1 MNIHTTEFDGT
12 GTNWAKEDVETLVA
26 MTLAGQSASKI
37 AALLGKTKNSVI
49 GKKTRLEN
57 KGLLPKGVTAI
68 NQSRARNAEAQ
79 PKKARR
85 PTRVKIV
92 PATIEYQPAPQS
104 GPSTAYVPGIPMEDV
119 MGKNGRCKF
128 GLWGVKDYPA
138 LEIKLVCGLPSIPG
152 KPWCRHCYT
161 LVYSPRE
168 QSARRR
174 AA

>member
-26 MTLAGQSASKI
+26 MTLAGRSASKI

-68 NQSRARNAEAQ
+68 NQNRARNPETQ

-92 PATIEYQPAPQS
+92 QAKIEYQPAPQT
-104 GPSTAYVPGIPMEDV
+104 GPSTAHVPGIPIEDV
-119 MGKNGRCKF
+119 MGKSGRCKF
-128 GLWGVKDYPA
+128 GLWGVKDYPL
-138 LEIKLVCGLPSIPG
+138 LESKLVCGQPAIPG
-152 KPWCRHCYT
+152 KSWCLHCHK
-161 LVYSPRE
+161 LVYAPRP
-168 QSARRR
+168 QDARRR